1 MIITEATYGD
11 TLALRQQVLYPEKDI
26 EFVKLPDDD
35 LGLHIGIEENKE
47 LVCVM
52 SLFIEM
58 ETKAVQFRKLATR
71 TDMQGKG
78 YASVLMKWLIDYAT
92 DMKLNKLWCNA
103 RKDAASFYKKFGYKE
118 TDQTFE
124 RSGHEYVI
132 MELTEFPKK

>member
-1 MIITEATYGD
+1 MIITEANYDD

-26 EFVKLPDDD
+26 EFVKLPEDN

-47 LVCVM
+47 LVSVM

-58 ETKAVQFRKLATR
+58 ESKAVQFRKLATR

-78 YASVLMKWLIDYAT
+78 YASNLMKWLIDYAS
-92 DMKLNKLWCNA
+92 DMKLSKLWCNA
-103 RKDAASFYKKFGYKE
+103 RKDVAGFYKKFGYKE

-124 RSGHEYVI
+124 KNGHEYVI

>member
-1 MIITEATYGD
+1 MIITEANYDD
-11 TLALRQQVLYPEKDI
+11 TLILRQQVLYPEKDI
-26 EFVKLPDDD
+26 EFVKLPDDN

-47 LVCVM
+47 LVSVM

-78 YASVLMKWLIDYAT
+78 YASNLMKWLIDYAS
-92 DMKLNKLWCNA
+92 DMKLNKLWCNS
-103 RKDAASFYKKFGYKE
+103 RKESIGFYQKFGYKE

-124 RSGHEYVI
+124 KNGHEYVI
-132 MELTEFPKK
+132 MKLTEFPKK

>member
-1 MIITEATYGD
+1 MIITEANYDD
-11 TLALRQQVLYPEKDI
+11 TLILRQQVLYPEKDI
-26 EFVKLPDDD
+26 EFVKLPDDN

-47 LVCVM
+47 LVSVM

-78 YASVLMKWLIDYAT
+78 YASNLMKWLIDYAS
-92 DMKLNKLWCNA
+92 DMKLNKLWCNS
-103 RKDAASFYKKFGYKE
+103 RKESIGFYQKFGYKE

-124 RSGHEYVI
+124 KNGHEYVI

>member
-1 MIITEATYGD
+1 MIITEANYDD
-11 TLALRQQVLYPEKDI
+11 TLILRQQVLYPEKDI
-26 EFVKLPDDD
+26 EFVKLPDDN

-47 LVCVM
+47 LVSVM
-52 SLFIEM
+52 SLFIEI

-78 YASVLMKWLIDYAT
+78 YASNLMKWLIDYAS
-92 DMKLNKLWCNA
+92 DMKLNKLWCNS
-103 RKDAASFYKKFGYKE
+103 RKESIGFYQKFGYKE

-124 RSGHEYVI
+124 KNGHEYVI

>member
-1 MIITEATYGD
+1 MIITEANYDD
-11 TLALRQQVLYPEKDI
+11 TLILRQQVLYPEKDI
-26 EFVKLPDDD
+26 EFVKLPDDN

-47 LVCVM
+47 LVSVM

-78 YASVLMKWLIDYAT
+78 YASNLMKWLIDYAS
-92 DMKLNKLWCNA
+92 DMKLNKLWCNS
-103 RKDAASFYKKFGYKE
+103 RKESIGFYQKFGYKE

-124 RSGHEYVI
+124 KNGHEYVI
-132 MELTEFPKK
+132 MELIEFPKK

>member
-1 MIITEATYGD
+1 MIITEANYDD

-26 EFVKLPDDD
+26 EFVKLPEDN

-47 LVCVM
+47 LVSVM

-78 YASVLMKWLIDYAT
+78 YASNLMKWLIDYAS
-92 DMKLNKLWCNA
+92 DMKLSKLWCNA
-103 RKDAASFYKKFGYKE
+103 RKDVAGFYKKFGYKE

-124 RSGHEYVI
+124 KNGHEYVI